1 MIIENSISNSNRCYE
16 ENKVRLCGG
25 SHSKLSRSLNDRN
38 ELSRE
43 MGKRGPFQAKGTVE
57 PNSNGRTNLTYPGN
71 QIILLLD
78 L

>member
-57 PNSNGRTNLTYPGN
+57 PKLKWKNKLDISRKSNNFVT
-71 QIILLLD
+71 
-78 L
+78 